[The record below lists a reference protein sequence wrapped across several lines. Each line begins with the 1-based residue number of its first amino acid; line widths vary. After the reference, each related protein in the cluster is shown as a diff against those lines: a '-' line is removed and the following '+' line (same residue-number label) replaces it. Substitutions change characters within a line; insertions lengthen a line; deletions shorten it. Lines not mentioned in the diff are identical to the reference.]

1 MTVDSLELKQI
12 LVESADIAAKVGQP
26 ETTTHLLL
34 AVTSTSNRARLLLEE
49 RRISFEKLVG
59 VSWQVRPET
68 ADAKESALEMAR
80 RVADDCKSP
89 EADSVHLLVALTR
102 IQSCMAYQML
112 AACGINIQQL
122 RLKAL
127 SYYLGGCQPRSWKKL
142 DEEKEAAKVSA
153 EDILSGK
160 RGIRG
165 RGKKRQP
172 SKKAAPLSS
181 APPAFALSKI
191 PQAVV
196 PSASARPARISAI
209 PHSVGHASAIAPAAQ
224 GNPPPR
230 IEATI
235 ERAEVVIPPPP
246 LTAVRP
252 QISIEGKREAKRTRY
267 SLDPQ
272 TAPVLCE
279 LGRNL
284 TELAFEGKLDP
295 VIGRTEE
302 IEQVIDI
309 LGKRRSNNPCLLG
322 DPGVGKTAVV
332 EGTAQAL
339 VALAEKGALNR
350 VRLIVELDMGSLLAG
365 TQLRGA
371 FSEKLKA
378 IKDEVR
384 RAEGSIVVF
393 IDEIH
398 TLIGAGAT
406 EDGPQDAANELKSA
420 MARGEFPCI
429 GATTDAEFKK
439 YIEKD
444 SAIQRRFTPVRVE
457 EPSVED
463 TVAILQGIVGHYS
476 LHHGVSYTPQAVEA
490 AASMAD
496 KFISDRFLPDKAIT
510 VIDLAGS
517 RARREGRPTVGVR
530 EIARTVSRLTGV
542 PEERLTISDS
552 KRLLRLE
559 KDLSKRVIGHE
570 EVIARLAQVVR
581 RNYAG
586 FSSKRPMG
594 SFLFLGPT
602 GVGKT
607 ELARALAE
615 TLFGRKD
622 SLVRLD
628 MSECA
633 DPTGVSRLIGT
644 APGYVGFGE
653 GGMLTDAVR
662 RRPSSVVL
670 FDEIEK
676 AHREVLM
683 LLLQILEEGEV
694 SDSRGRHVDFSASVV
709 ILTSNLGAEAFA
721 RQRSGIGFGG
731 GSETSD
737 GSARERQAEKALE
750 AARGTLAPEL
760 WNRLDE
766 KLCFLPL
773 TRDEMSRVA
782 AVLLDESS
790 RRLSAS
796 QDIDYA
802 VTREAIDYLL
812 DHGGYD
818 ALLGARP
825 MRQTIQRLIEVPLA
839 DAIIAGEFQRGERI
853 AAEVREGKLAFRR
866 LKR

>member
-1 MTVDSLELKQI
+1 MAADSTELKQV
-12 LVESADIAAKVGQP
+12 LVESADIAAKVGQT
-26 ETTTHLLL
+26 ETTAHLLL
-34 AVTSTSNRARLLLEE
+34 AVTSAPANKARLLLEE
-49 RRISFEKLVG
+49 RRVSSEKLLMS
-59 VSWQVRPET
+59 VSQVRPEEAT
-68 ADAKESALEMAR
+68 AKDAVVETAR
-80 RVADDCKSP
+80 RIADECRASETDC
-89 EADSVHLLVALTR
+89 VHLLIAMTR
-102 IQSCMAYQML
+102 SSACMAFQML
-112 AACGINIQQL
+112 TACGISLPSL
-122 RLKAL
+122 RNKAL
-127 SYYLGGCQPRSWKKL
+127 SYYLGGPQPSSWKKL
-142 DEEKEAAKVSA
+142 EEERQASAGKVTA

-160 RGIRG
+160 RGVRG
-165 RGKKRQP
+165 GRKRQQAR
-172 SKKAAPLSS
+172 KTAPLSS
-181 APPAFALSKI
+181 APPTFALSKI
-191 PQAVV
+191 PQ
-196 PSASARPARISAI
+196 SAAPHSARPA
-209 PHSVGHASAIAPAAQ
+209 
-224 GNPPPR
+224 R

-235 ERAEVVIPPPP
+235 ERAEAVIPPPP
-246 LTAVRP
+246 QVIASAKP
-252 QISIEGKREAKRTRY
+252 AEEAMRTPY
-267 SLDPQ
+267 SLDPRE
-272 TAPVLCE
+272 APVLCE

-295 VIGRTEE
+295 VIGRAEE
-302 IEQVIDI
+302 IEQVLDI
-309 LGKRRSNNPCLLG
+309 LGKRRGNNPCLLG

-332 EGTAQAL
+332 EGVAQAL
-339 VALAEKGALNR
+339 VAQAEKEGPAR
-350 VRLIVELDMGSLLAG
+350 RRLIVELDMGSLLAG

-371 FSEKLKA
+371 FSEKLGA
-378 IKDEVR
+378 IKDEVK
-384 RAEGSIVVF
+384 RAKGGIVVF

-406 EDGPQDAANELKSA
+406 DDGPQDAANELKSA

-439 YIEKD
+439 YLDKDPAIE
-444 SAIQRRFTPVRVE
+444 RRFTAVRVE
-457 EPSVED
+457 EPSAED

-476 LHHGVSYTPQAVEA
+476 LHHGVGYTPQAVEA

-496 KFISDRFLPDKAIT
+496 KFISDRFLPDKAIS

-530 EIARTVSRLTGV
+530 EIARTVSRLTGI
-542 PEERLTISDS
+542 PEERLTLSGS
-552 KRLLRLE
+552 KLLLRLE

-570 EVIARLAQVVR
+570 EVIARLSQVIR

-586 FSSKRPMG
+586 FSSNRPMG

-607 ELARALAE
+607 ELARALGE
-615 TLFGRKD
+615 TLFGRRD
-622 SLVRLD
+622 ALVRLD
-628 MSECA
+628 MSECS
-633 DPTGVSRLIGT
+633 DPTGVSRLIGA

-676 AHREVLM
+676 AHRDVLM

-721 RQRSGIGFGG
+721 KARQGLGFGG
-731 GSETSD
+731 GTLSGEED
-737 GSARERQAEKALE
+737 GGDPRHGQANRAME
-750 AARGTLAPEL
+750 AAREAIAPEL

-773 TRDEMSRVA
+773 TRDEVSKVA

-790 RRLSAS
+790 RRLAAS
-796 QDIDYA
+796 QGIDYA
-802 VTREAIDYLL
+802 VTRQAIDYLL

-825 MRQTIQRLIEVPLA
+825 MRQTIQRLIEAPLA
-839 DAIIAGEFQRGERI
+839 DAILSGEIQRGERI
-853 AAEVREGKLAFRR
+853 AAEVRDGSLSFRKL
-866 LKR
+866 KG